1 MVVNWTGINF
11 RYYGQGRI
19 THDNYIQFIRHFTLG
34 DEYLD
39 QSKNYVPQVSFTDS
53 QTISSVNRRHFFLT
67 VRQVKKEYNVI
78 KNKGGNYAA
87 LEESRKEVLEQ
98 IPQEPN
104 TEEALAF
111 YQSTYGYTEDL
122 RVVIQDLRLRIK
134 VTLGF
139 L

>member
-1 MVVNWTGINF
+1 M
-11 RYYGQGRI
+11 
-19 THDNYIQFIRHFTLG
+19 
-34 DEYLD
+34 
-39 QSKNYVPQVSFTDS
+39 
-53 QTISSVNRRHFFLT
+53 T

-139 L
+139 LLYVFIYGCQRFGQERLFFRALWLRS

>member
-1 MVVNWTGINF
+1 MTITSSLFDTSHWAMSTWTSQKTTYLREVLQIPKLS
-11 RYYGQGRI
+11 
-19 THDNYIQFIRHFTLG
+19 DQF
-34 DEYLD
+34 
-39 QSKNYVPQVSFTDS
+39 
-53 QTISSVNRRHFFLT
+53 SSVNRRHFFFT